1 MAEPVAPRAH
11 AHFQYAS
18 AGHQAGTAIAGMWLF
33 LASEVLFFGGL
44 ILVWIVLRRGH
55 PSGFALAA
63 GHANLLIGAV
73 NTALL
78 VTSSTAY
85 AWGLEGLDRPGNG
98 ATDGGRRM
106 RIACLVTAALG
117 AAFLALKGLEWGLDL
132 REGLFPG
139 AGFRPDGPDRAGA
152 QLFYAFYFVATGL
165 HGVHMLVGIALVC
178 WVAWRVGTA
187 RRERLGRHDRR
198 RTAAEAVGLYWSFV
212 DLVWM
217 VLFPLI
223 YVVDRT

>member
-1 MAEPVAPRAH
+1 MTEPIAPRAH
-11 AHFQYAS
+11 AHFQYSS
-18 AGHQAGTAIAGMWLF
+18 ARHQARTALAGLWLF

-44 ILVWIVLRRGH
+44 VLVWTVLRRGH
-55 PSGFALAA
+55 PAGFALAA

-85 AWGLEGLDRPGNG
+85 AWGLEGLGRPE
-98 ATDGGRRM
+98 GGRRM
-106 RIACLVTAALG
+106 RRACLATAALG
-117 AAFLALKGLEWGLDL
+117 AGFLVLKGLEWAIDL

-152 QLFYAFYFVATGL
+152 QLFYAFYWVATGL
-165 HGVHMLVGIALVC
+165 HGAHMLIGVGLVC
-178 WVAWRVGTA
+178 WAAWRAGA
-187 RRERLGRHDRR
+187 PGAELHPDERR
-198 RTAAEAVGLYWSFV
+198 RTAMEAVGLYWSFV
-212 DLVWM
+212 DLVWV

-223 YVVDRT
+223 YVVDRP